1 MTCTSHE
8 YYIDDLSLSSFL
20 EMDLGGIWP
29 TVSVIFPY
37 VFARSVHAFKI
48 LEGGSQLILY
58 H

>member
-1 MTCTSHE
+1 MYR

-20 EMDLGGIWP
+20 EMNLGGIWP
-29 TVSVIFPY
+29 TMSVIFPY
-37 VFARSVHAFKI
+37 FFAWSVHAFKI